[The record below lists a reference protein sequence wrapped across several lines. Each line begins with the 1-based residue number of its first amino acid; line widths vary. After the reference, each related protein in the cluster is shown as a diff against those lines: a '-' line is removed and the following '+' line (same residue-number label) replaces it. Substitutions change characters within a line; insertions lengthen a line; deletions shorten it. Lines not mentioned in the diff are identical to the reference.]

1 MKTMNNHDRYKQAF
15 SVLKMSGNKSF
26 EPGKCRMPHYAAIR
40 KTAAACFCA
49 LVVLSL
55 GVLTYAYGEQI
66 IREVLGWGGNMKMTE
81 SINAE
86 NGETEKIVTVMTDSL
101 TNPVEIKNGKIYFV
115 VNDEHIDITDS
126 VSESD
131 PYVYNYKDQD
141 GYTHYWIIGLNGPE
155 PEYYGYGEYIKD
167 SDGSWVAGYTARIN
181 LDPDKELPA
190 WLTQG
195 KLIIGGDCPW

>member
-1 MKTMNNHDRYKQAF
+1 MKMMNNHEKYKMAF
-15 SVLKMSGNKSF
+15 SVLQMSGNTDF
-26 EPGKCRMPHYAAIR
+26 EPEKKRLPRYSAIR
-40 KTAAACFCA
+40 RTAAACFCA
-49 LVVLSL
+49 LIVLSL

-66 IREVLGWGGNMKMTE
+66 VREVLGWGGNMKMTE
-81 SINAE
+81 SVNAE
-86 NGETEKIVTVMTDSL
+86 NGETEKSVTVMTDSL
-101 TNPVEIKNGKIYFV
+101 TDPVEIKNGKMYFV

-126 VSESD
+126 VSETE
-131 PYVYNYKDQD
+131 PYVYDYMDQD

-167 SDGSWVAGYTARIN
+167 SDNTWVAGYTARIN
-181 LDPDKELPA
+181 LDPDKDLPA